1 MSGTN
6 AIEVA
11 VLGGGSMGKNV
22 IQHLRDSPLVRAIT
36 VFDHHPEL
44 VEQLKQKYG
53 VKPSKSLEE
62 VLNDPQIKLVFVTA
76 SNNAHKDLTVAAL
89 EAGKAVMCEK
99 PMATTL
105 SDAQAM
111 VDAAERTKGFLQI
124 GFELR
129 YSHLY
134 TAVKDWVDRGL
145 LGRVLNTH
153 CFYCSSAWGRHDV
166 WRANSKTSGGMF
178 GEKLSHYVDLTRWW
192 IGDTVEEVY
201 ATCAPNVISYYE
213 VHDNYHCTYRF
224 ANGAVSHLTFMMAP
238 AATFKGDPLQNAV
251 SQQSGDGHALRY
263 MICGEKGAAETDVFP
278 RTIKR
283 WEFGEDEYG
292 QTSKWVQTETWNPD
306 QDFSYF
312 HNTHDQALDIV
323 RRVAEGEPPKTTPR
337 DALET
342 TKLCFAA
349 EISAKEKRPVR
360 LDELKSIGAHAP
372 TIGGTQPSGR
382 KQQR

>member
-1 MSGTN
+1 MSKDN

-11 VLGGGSMGKNV
+11 VLGSGQMGENV
-22 IQHLRDSPLVRAIT
+22 IRHLGDSPLVSRIT
-36 VFDHHPEL
+36 VFDRHPDRMEL
-44 VEQLKQKYG
+44 LRQRHGVET
-53 VKPSKSLEE
+53 SDSLER
-62 VLNDPQIKLVFVTA
+62 VLQDPKIRLVFITA
-76 SNNAHKDLTVAAL
+76 SNNAHKDLALVAL

-105 SDAQAM
+105 ADADMM
-111 VDAAERTKGFLQI
+111 VRAAERTKGFLQI

-134 TAVKDWVDRGL
+134 TTVKEWIKQGF

-166 WRANSKTSGGMF
+166 WRAGSQTSGGMF

-192 IGDTVEEVY
+192 VGDEVEEVY

-213 VHDNYHCTYRF
+213 VHDNFHCTYRF
-224 ANGAVSHLTFMMAP
+224 KNGAVSHLTFMMAP

-251 SQQSGDGHALRY
+251 SQQSGDGHMLRY
-263 MICGEKGAAETDVFP
+263 MIYGEKGAAETDVFP

-283 WEFGEDEYG
+283 WEFGENDYG
-292 QTSKWVQTETWNPD
+292 QTSDWVQTETWSPER
-306 QDFSYF
+306 DFAYF

-323 RRVAEGEPPKTTPR
+323 RRVAEGEPPKISPR

-342 TKLCFAA
+342 TRLCAAA
-349 EISAKEKRPVR
+349 EISAAQNRPVR
-360 LDELKSIGAHAP
+360 LEELRSSPETASL
-372 TIGGTQPSGR
+372 GGRSTGR
-382 KQQR
+382 

>member
-1 MSGTN
+1 MSSGD

-11 VLGGGSMGKNV
+11 VIGCGQMGEHV
-22 IQHLRDSPLVRAIT
+22 IQHLGDSTLVRGIT
-36 VFDHHPEL
+36 VFDPHPERM
-44 VEQLKQKYG
+44 EDFKKRYG
-53 VKPSKSLEE
+53 VKPADSLAH
-62 VLNDPQIKLVFVTA
+62 VLEDPKIRLVFITA
-76 SNNAHKDLTVAAL
+76 ANHAHKALAIAAL

-105 SDAQAM
+105 ADAEAM
-111 VDAAERTKGFLQI
+111 VEVAERTGGYLQV

-134 TAVKDWVDRGL
+134 TTVKDWIDQGL

-153 CFYCSSAWGRHDV
+153 CIYSTSAWARNDV

-178 GEKLSHYVDLTRWW
+178 GEKLSHYVDLPRWW
-192 IGDTVEEVY
+192 IGDAIEEVY
-201 ATCAPNVISYYE
+201 AVCAPNVIPYYE

-224 ANGAVSHLTFMMAP
+224 KNGAASHLTFMMGT

-251 SQQSGDGHALRY
+251 SQQSGDGHNLRY
-263 MICGEKGAAETDVFP
+263 MVYGEKGAAETDVFP

-283 WEFGEDEYG
+283 WAFGENDYG
-292 QTSKWVQTETWNPD
+292 QTSEWVQSETWDPER
-306 QDFSYF
+306 DFSYF

-323 RRVAEGEPPKTTPR
+323 RRVVEGEAPKTSPR

-342 TKLCFAA
+342 TRLCFAA
-349 EISAKEKRPVR
+349 ELSAIENRPVR
-360 LDELKSIGAHAP
+360 LAELKSTESH
-372 TIGGTQPSGR
+372 TPSSAENEAG
-382 KQQR
+382 

>member
-1 MSGTN
+1 MSNVGS
-6 AIEVA
+6 IKVG
-11 VLGGGSMGKNV
+11 VLGAGQMGENV
-22 IQHLRDSPLVRAIT
+22 IRHVAGSPLVRGIT
-36 VFDHHPEL
+36 VFDRHPERM
-44 VEQLKQKYG
+44 QLLQQRHG
-53 VKPSKSLEE
+53 VGTADSLERLLE
-62 VLNDPQIKLVFVTA
+62 DPEIRLVFITA
-76 SNNAHKDLTVAAL
+76 SNNAHKELAIAAL

-105 SDAQAM
+105 GDAQAM
-111 VDAAERTKGFLQI
+111 VEAAERTKGFLQI

-129 YSHLY
+129 YSRLY
-134 TAVKDWVDRGL
+134 TTVKDWVDRGL

-166 WRANSKTSGGMF
+166 WRASSKTSGGMF

-192 IGDTVEEVY
+192 IGDAVEEVY
-201 ATCAPNVISYYE
+201 ATCAPNVISYYQ

-224 ANGAVSHLTFMMAP
+224 RNGAVSQLTFMMAP

-263 MICGEKGAAETDVFP
+263 MIYGEKGAAETDVFP

-292 QTSKWVQTETWNPD
+292 QTSKWLQTETWNPD
-306 QDFSYF
+306 EDFAYF

-323 RRVAEGEPPKTTPR
+323 RRVVEGEPPKTSPR
-337 DALET
+337 DAVET
-342 TKLCFAA
+342 TRLCFAA
-349 EISAKEKRPVR
+349 ELSASEKRPVR
-360 LDELKSIGAHAP
+360 LDELE
-372 TIGGTQPSGR
+372 SGKTLATSDSAR
-382 KQQR
+382 QKL